1 MRFIDSE
8 FLLNDLSIVE
18 NRIEKL
24 EKLVKFLPCMRSPTV
39 APLYKEEGYA
49 VKIAVDKS
57 DVLDLIPKLKKYGAK
72 DILEYEISKVV
83 L

>member
-1 MRFIDSE
+1 M
-8 FLLNDLSIVE
+8 L
-18 NRIEKL
+18 
-24 EKLVKFLPCMRSPTV
+24 SPTV

-49 VKIAVDKS
+49 VKIAVDRAE
-57 DVLDLIPKLKKYGAK
+57 VLDLIPKLKKYGAR